1 MVACGVAWQARDVLS
16 PREVRDVES
25 MCCMQPRY
33 QGPNSFTGY
42 KMKSRREGWDGKL
55 ENTITYPKEDQGA
68 ANARMFDRGAAK
80 RPQEAKL

>member
-1 MVACGVAWQARDVLS
+1 MLS

-33 QGPNSFTGY
+33 SGPNSFTGY
-42 KMKSRREGWDGKL
+42 KEKSRRQGWDVKL